1 MKDGIVYENGFVS
14 VLVKGKNAL
23 ILNGP
28 DGLEMS
34 VLDLEALS
42 MKIANEVFKRAC
54 VKIDFSDCDVD
65 KSKIDEIV
73 NEIYG

>member
-1 MKDGIVYENGFVS
+1 MKDGIVYENGFVT
-14 VLVKGKNAL
+14 VMVKGKNAL

-42 MKIANEVFKRAC
+42 MKIANEVFKRTG
-54 VKIDFSDCDVD
+54 
-65 KSKIDEIV
+65 V
-73 NEIYG
+73 NI